1 LSSTSRSDPLLAS
14 VSADMGFYISF
25 GLVLSAR
32 LVDVPKIREAI
43 ERLGGK
49 IAFQTVTKEDLFLLR
64 EYQVE
69 RILDGD
75 LDQLAELHKRK
86 QARRVEK

>member
-1 LSSTSRSDPLLAS
+1 MSASSSPDSLLAS
-14 VSADMGFYISF
+14 VSHDLGFYVSF

-32 LVDVPKIREAI
+32 VADIPKIREAI

-64 EYQVE
+64 QYQVE
-69 RILDGD
+69 RILEGD

-86 QARRVEK
+86 QRRNEK

>member
-1 LSSTSRSDPLLAS
+1 LSPTSNSDSILAS
-14 VSADMGFYISF
+14 VSADLGFYVSF

-32 LVDVPKIREAI
+32 LADIPKIRKAI

-86 QARRVEK
+86 QERRVEK

>member
-1 LSSTSRSDPLLAS
+1 LSPTSSSDLLLAS
-14 VSADMGFYISF
+14 VSADLGFYISF

-32 LVDVPKIREAI
+32 LADVPRIREAI